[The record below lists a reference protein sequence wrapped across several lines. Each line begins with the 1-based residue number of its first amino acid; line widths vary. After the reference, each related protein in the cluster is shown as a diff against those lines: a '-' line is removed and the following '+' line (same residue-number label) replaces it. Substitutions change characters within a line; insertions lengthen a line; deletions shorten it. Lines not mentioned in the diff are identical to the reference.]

1 MSESPRCVIDTNVLV
16 SAVLLPRSVPRQAF
30 DRAVDRCR
38 ILISTATMAELDEV
52 LRRPRFDRYVS
63 GKERLEFLSILLDT
77 AEVVAITTASTL
89 CRDPKDDKFLD
100 LAVSGHANLIIT
112 GDDDLLV
119 LNPFGQTAIITP
131 KVFLMPIETGGH

>member
-1 MSESPRCVIDTNVLV
+1 MNEPPRCVIDTNVLV
-16 SAVLLPRSVPRQAF
+16 SAVLSPHGIPRQAF

-52 LRRPRFDRYVS
+52 LRRPRFDRYID

-77 AEVVAITTASTL
+77 AEVVAITTASTI

-100 LAVSGHANLIIT
+100 LAASGQADIILT

-119 LNPFGQTAIITP
+119 LNPFDRIAIITP
-131 KVFLMPIETGGH
+131 RSFLDAY